1 MQATRSSVLSTMIAA
16 LALFYLG
23 FFPSQASAVSQ
34 GAAFKQAVA
43 EAAAQDKDISAFYK
57 DMGYQGIWTG
67 KKSADK
73 ARRSALLKA
82 LKNSADHGL
91 PYDRYGV
98 ETLTSRLKS
107 ARTPRE
113 LGQIEVEMSRVFLK
127 YAADIQTGALVPS
140 QVDEHIVRTV
150 PYRNRQSYLV
160 NLEKSSPTGF
170 FKALPP
176 RTKEYNA
183 LMKQKLLLEQLL
195 ATGGWGSTVNA
206 KKLEPGDS
214 GASVVALR
222 DRLVRMGYLKRNA
235 AKTYDNAMT
244 DAIVRFQADHGL
256 AQDGVAGGGTLGEIN
271 VPVQQRLQSVIVAM
285 ERERWV
291 NKDRGVRHIEVNLA
305 DFSAKIIDNGK
316 VTFSTRSVIGA
327 RDEKR
332 QSPEFSNQMEFM
344 VINPSWF
351 VPRSIATGEYLPEL
365 QQDPYAV
372 QHLIITDRSGRQV
385 DRANVDFAKYTRQ
398 SFPYAM
404 RQPPSRSNALGLV
417 KFMFPN
423 KYNIYLHDTPAKKLF
438 ARETRAY
445 SHGCIRLADPF
456 DFAYALLAA
465 QTNDPKGLFQSKL
478 ATGKEVQV
486 NLEKPVPV
494 HIIYRT
500 AFADGKGQ
508 MQYRR
513 DIYGRDGRIW
523 KALSQAGVEVRAV
536 QG

>member
-1 MQATRSSVLSTMIAA
+1 MQATRSHGSSTLLAVLS
-16 LALFYLG
+16 LFFIG
-23 FFPSQASAVSQ
+23 FFSTPAVATAQ

-43 EAAAQDKDISAFYK
+43 EAASKDKDISAFYQST
-57 DMGYQGIWTG
+57 GYEGIWTG
-67 KKSADK
+67 NKSRDK
-73 ARRSALLKA
+73 ARRAELLKA

-91 PYDRYGV
+91 PADQYAVDV
-98 ETLTSRLKS
+98 LTSRLKS
-107 ARTPRE
+107 ARTPRD
-113 LGQIEVEMSRVFLK
+113 LGQLEVELSRVFLK
-127 YAADIQTGALVPS
+127 YAADIQTGALIPS
-140 QVDEHIVRTV
+140 NVDEHIVRTV

-160 NLEKSSPTGF
+160 NFEKSSPAGF

-183 LMKQKLLLEQLL
+183 LMKHKLVLEQLL
-195 ATGGWGSTVNA
+195 AKGGWGNTVNA
-206 KKLEPGDS
+206 NKLEPGDS
-214 GASVVALR
+214 GAAVIALR

-235 AKTYDNAMT
+235 GKTYDTAMT
-244 DAIVRFQADHGL
+244 DAVIRFQADHGL
-256 AQDGVAGGGTLGEIN
+256 AQDGIVGAGTLGEIN
-271 VPVQQRLQSVIVAM
+271 VSMQQRLQSVIVAM
-285 ERERWV
+285 ERERWL
-291 NKDRGVRHIEVNLA
+291 NKDRGARHIEVNLT
-305 DFSAKIIDNGK
+305 DFTAKIIDNGK
-316 VTFSTRSVIGA
+316 ITFSTRSVIGA
-327 RDEKR
+327 RDAKR
-332 QSPEFSNQMEFM
+332 QSPEFSDQMEFM
-344 VINPSWF
+344 IINPSWF
-351 VPRSIATGEYLPEL
+351 VPRSIAIGEYLPEL

-438 ARETRAY
+438 GRETRAY

-456 DFAYALLAA
+456 DFAYALLAV
-465 QTNDPKGLFQSKL
+465 QTNDPKGFFQSKL

-500 AFADGKGQ
+500 AFANGKSQ

-513 DIYGRDGRIW
+513 DIYGRDSRIW
-523 KALSQAGVEVRAV
+523 EALSQAGVELRAV